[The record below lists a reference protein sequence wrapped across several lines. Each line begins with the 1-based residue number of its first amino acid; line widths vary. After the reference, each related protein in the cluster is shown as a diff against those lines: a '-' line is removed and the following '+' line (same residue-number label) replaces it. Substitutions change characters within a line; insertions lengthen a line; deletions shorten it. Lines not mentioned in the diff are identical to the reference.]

1 MLDKRYGNDGEFILE
16 MAAEMEQ
23 DESDEDTEAEHLDL
37 ALHPDDNI
45 DDEDRTSTRK
55 RRRSGS
61 KVASSRCNYKSQYDD
76 KWYESSR
83 DRRRPEDQGRHAG
96 EQSNKRRKAESHSSR
111 SKDDASTSRHHKSR
125 RTSKEKTEE
134 GRGGSSR
141 DESRRKR
148 GDDSGKTSKSKVGG
162 GQAEATVESRGAVS
176 STASKPTTSL
186 KATPSITSS
195 NTPSTSRPTASKSPP
210 LDLDKIEPISVL
222 QCRNRLDHNCNRI
235 IRSRKECICMTMPKY
250 ARLYLYLYNDA
261 EMGKTASVWCQ
272 NR

>member
-16 MAAEMEQ
+16 MTAEIEE
-23 DESDEDTEAEHLDL
+23 DKSDGDTEAEHLDL

-111 SKDDASTSRHHKSR
+111 SKDDQADPMYRCPQGAFLPFPSCGGPQTQHHSLHQPLAPTHPLQQRNSNYIFSYMKLLVM
-125 RTSKEKTEE
+125 TKD
-134 GRGGSSR
+134 GYIIYI
-141 DESRRKR
+141 DLP
-148 GDDSGKTSKSKVGG
+148 
-162 GQAEATVESRGAVS
+162 GQPKQL
-176 STASKPTTSL
+176 KPRVFV
-186 KATPSITSS
+186 P
-195 NTPSTSRPTASKSPP
+195 
-210 LDLDKIEPISVL
+210 
-222 QCRNRLDHNCNRI
+222 
-235 IRSRKECICMTMPKY
+235 
-250 ARLYLYLYNDA
+250 LYLMCKIDN
-261 EMGKTASVWCQ
+261 
-272 NR
+272 